1 MNDYTDKPDFELPPP
16 ATIREAEKMIEDGV
30 PFEAIC
36 KVLNISPDQLQF
48 LGQRG
53 HAGFK

>member
-1 MNDYTDKPDFELPPP
+1 MFDYTDKPDFELPPP

-30 PFEAIC
+30 PPEVIC

-53 HAGFK
+53 FAAFK